1 MMNRR
6 EEPKEMH
13 SSAHLYKAR
22 VRKPTQKATTEREK
36 PTQKATAEREKPAA
50 QPARVGFSFPRKLGG
65 RSFTWSRG
73 KDTDLGAKVAALPPH
88 KQECV
93 VERLQET
100 LAEKTKKLGPNDPQT
115 QQWKEYLGIARKSSR
130 RKNKKKKKKHDK
142 NKGMRKK
149 RSRVAGND

>member
-36 PTQKATAEREKPAA
+36 PTQKATDERDKPAA

-149 RSRVAGND
+149 RSRAAGND